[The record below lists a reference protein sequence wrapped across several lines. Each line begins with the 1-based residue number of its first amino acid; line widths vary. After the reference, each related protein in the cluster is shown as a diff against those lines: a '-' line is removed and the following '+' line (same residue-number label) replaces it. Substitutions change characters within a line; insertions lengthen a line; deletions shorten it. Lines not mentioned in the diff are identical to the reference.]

1 MPVSKKIRYL
11 DKNGDEVQILFGT
24 DSDKVSVGDST
35 LAEKLNDIEGDL
47 QDLSDI
53 IGDNYLSGS
62 SYLFNLNQP
71 KAFGDFGLGDT
82 VINMKRAYFSYP
94 LSEQE
99 KSEKKVS
106 INLILE
112 HIDSSVNVHNAVL
125 LNLWAFPSSTEYDG
139 VVDIASHGY
148 GCEFKGGYVVITG
161 DAGTAGAQINYICG
175 RIEYAG

>member
-53 IGDNYLSGS
+53 IGDNHLDGS

-71 KAFGDFGLGDT
+71 KIFGDFGLDDN

-99 KSEKKVS
+99 KSEKKAAIS
-106 INLILE
+106 AILK
-112 HIDSSVNVHNAVL
+112 HIDNGIDTTQAYL
-125 LNLWAFPSSTEYDG
+125 MNLWAFPSNSEYDL
-139 VVDIASHGY
+139 VVDMANHGY
-148 GCEFKGGYVVITG
+148 SCELAGGDIVINGNGST
-161 DAGTAGAQINYICG
+161 QINYICG